1 LRLKRQIDPRR
12 ANGGVFLGLNGI
24 IIKSHGG
31 TDHIGFANAVRVA
44 LDLAE
49 SSFMSEIDI
58 SLNMLHKNGVEGS
71 NK

>member
-24 IIKSHGG
+24 VIKSHGG
-31 TDHIGFANAVRVA
+31 TDHIGFANAVGVA
-44 LDLAE
+44 LNLAE

-58 SLNMLHKNGVEGS
+58 SLNMLHENGVEGS